1 MEKTLEILEVEF
13 QKFDLFNRNGSR
25 FYYTDI
31 EWSDLNKHII
41 RIKSIRKIWKK
52 DTH

>member
-1 MEKTLEILEVEF
+1 MEKTQILEVEF
-13 QKFDLFNRNGSR
+13 QKFDLFNRNRSR

-31 EWSDLNKHII
+31 EWNDLQKHII
-41 RIKSIRKIWKK
+41 RIKSIKKIWKK

>member
-1 MEKTLEILEVEF
+1 MEKTLKIIEGDL
-13 QKFDLFNRNGSR
+13 QKFDLFNRNRSR

-31 EWSDLNKHII
+31 EWSDLHKHII

>member
-1 MEKTLEILEVEF
+1 MAKTQILEVEF
-13 QKFDLFNRNGSR
+13 QKFDLFNRNRSR

-31 EWSDLNKHII
+31 EWNDLHKHII
-41 RIKSIRKIWKK
+41 KIKSIKKIWKK

>member
-1 MEKTLEILEVEF
+1 MEKTLKILEGEF
-13 QKFDLFNRNGSR
+13 QKFDLFSRNRSR

-31 EWSDLNKHII
+31 EWSDLHKHII
-41 RIKSIRKIWKK
+41 RIKLIRKIWKK